1 MIADMPGRLVS
12 PITIG
17 REAELEAATR
27 SLDAAVDGHPSHLL
41 VAGEAGVGKSRYVSD
56 VTAAAE
62 QRGMLVLRG
71 SCANVGDGGLPYAP
85 IVEILRELAQ
95 KLDPDELATVVGP
108 SAPDLVRLV
117 PALSPV
123 TVAAPVQQQWLQVRV
138 LEALLGLLHRL
149 AERTPVVVV
158 VEDLHWADPATR
170 ETVAFLARGLRSE
183 RALLLLTF
191 RSDELHRRHPLLPW
205 LAELDRTGLVTRIDL
220 VRLDAAGV
228 RELLGAILGG
238 RPDDRLVRRVH
249 ARSDGNPF
257 FAEELLAAGQDAA
270 GRGGLS
276 ATLEEVLL
284 ARIAVVPE
292 ESQPIL
298 AAAAVAGRRIDH
310 DLLAEVVGGSGE
322 RLHDGLRA
330 AIASSVLVA
339 ESGADGD
346 GYAFRHALYQ
356 EVVYEDLLPGERRQ
370 LHRTYAEALTHH
382 GTTGGGETAARWAE
396 IAYHWLS
403 AHEDLQAFSASLRAG
418 DAAAQTFAFEAA
430 LHRYEAALGLWAGI
444 PDAETVAGFDHAELL
459 TRAAEAANLAG
470 LPARNV
476 ALRREALAVL
486 DPAVDRVR
494 LASMHE
500 QLGRALWGHGDSAEA
515 LAENEQAIRI
525 MPVEPPT
532 AERARVL
539 SGYGQ
544 IQMLLDQW
552 QESSAL
558 CEEAIAIAREVGA
571 REAEGHARNTLGLD
585 RAGQGR
591 CDEAIALLEEA
602 LVIAL
607 EVGNID
613 DIGRA
618 HVNLSEA
625 LNHCGLSERAAEA
638 VDAGVRAADAYG
650 MGVSYGAYI
659 RHNGIAI
666 NYDLGRWEEA
676 ARLEAQSRELIFDA
690 TTTADRYRI
699 SRWAPLLVAT
709 GDFELAGTQLER
721 LREMLEG
728 VPTESQFSGNLHA
741 AAGELALWQGRP
753 LDGLTEVEQGL
764 DLIGDNGWRWF
775 NMRLLRLG
783 AWAAADAADLA
794 RARRDTDGE
803 AAATTRG
810 EALRARRDRLL
821 ASLASDEQGPQRE
834 VTLAEVAT
842 MDAEDRRRE
851 GIADPAAWRVARDRW
866 TELKRPYPLGYCAWR
881 EAEAHLG
888 AGDRV
893 EAALALRSAFA
904 IASELGA
911 RPLREATEALARRA
925 RIDLATRP
933 ASAASDDPFGLTRR
947 EREVLALVAQ
957 GRTNRQIA
965 DELFISENTAGV
977 HVSNILGKLDVA
989 SRTEAAAVAVRLD
1002 LDTPTAAQ

>member
-1 MIADMPGRLVS
+1 MIAGMPGRLVS
-12 PITIG
+12 PITVG
-17 REAELEAATR
+17 RGAELEIATR
-27 SLDAAVDGHPSHLL
+27 ALDAVLDGHPGHLL

-56 VTAAAE
+56 VTALAE
-62 QRGMLVLRG
+62 ERGMLVLRG
-71 SCANVGDGGLPYAP
+71 SCANVGEGGLPYAP
-85 IVEILRELAQ
+85 VVEILRELALG
-95 KLDPDELATVVGP
+95 LDPDELAAVVGP

-123 TVAAPVQQQWLQVRV
+123 TAAAPVQQQWLQVRV

-149 AERTPVVVV
+149 AERRPVVVV

-170 ETVAFLARGLRSE
+170 ETVAFLVRGLRSQ
-183 RALLLLTF
+183 RVLLLLTF

-205 LAELDRTGLVTRIDL
+205 LAELDRTGLVTRVDL

-238 RPDDRLVRRVH
+238 QPDDDLVRRVH

-257 FAEELLAAGQDAA
+257 FAEELLAVGQDGA

-292 ESQPIL
+292 DAQPIL

-310 DLLAEVVGGSGE
+310 DLLAEVVGLPE
-322 RLHDGLRA
+322 AQLRDGLRA

-339 ESGADGD
+339 ESGPDGD

-370 LHRTYAEALTHH
+370 LHRQYAEELGHH
-382 GTTGGGETAARWAE
+382 RSAAGGETAARWAE
-396 IAYHWLS
+396 IAYHWLN
-403 AHEDLQAFSASLRAG
+403 AHDDPRAFTASLRAAE
-418 DAAAQTFAFEAA
+418 AAAQTFAFEAA
-430 LHRYEAALGLWAGI
+430 LHRYEDALGLWASI
-444 PDAETVAGFDHAELL
+444 PEAESVAGMDHAELL
-459 TRAAEAANLAG
+459 TRASEAANLAG
-470 LPARNV
+470 LNTRNV
-476 ALRREALAVL
+476 TLRREALAVL
-486 DPAVDRVR
+486 DPSADPVRVAV
-494 LASMHE
+494 MHE
-500 QLGRALWGHGDSAEA
+500 QLGRALWAHGESADA
-515 LAENEQAIRI
+515 LAENEHAVRI
-525 MPVEPPT
+525 MPVEPPS

-544 IQMLLDQW
+544 VQMLLDRW
-552 QESSAL
+552 QASSDL
-558 CEEAIAIAREVGA
+558 CEEAIAIARQVGA
-571 REAEGHARNTLGLD
+571 REAEGHAMNTLGLD

-602 LVIAL
+602 LGIAI
-607 EVGNID
+607 EVGNVD

-625 LNHCGLSERAAEA
+625 LNYCGLTERAAEA
-638 VDAGVRAADAYG
+638 VEAGIRAADAYG
-650 MGVSYGAYI
+650 IGVSYGAYI

-666 NYDLGRWEEA
+666 NFDLGRWDEA
-676 ARLEAQSRELIFDA
+676 SRLEAQSRELTFVGTA
-690 TTTADRYRI
+690 NADRYRI
-699 SRWAPLLVAT
+699 SRWVPLIVAQ
-709 GDFELAGTQLER
+709 GDFELAATQLER
-721 LREMLEG
+721 LRDLLEG
-728 VPTESQFSGNLHA
+728 EPVETQFSGNLHLA
-741 AAGELALWQGRP
+741 TAELALWQGRP
-753 LDGLTEVEQGL
+753 VEALAEIELGRERM
-764 DLIGDNGWRWF
+764 GDTGWRWYST
-775 NMRLLRLG
+775 RLLRLG
-783 AWAAADAADLA
+783 ARAAADAAELA
-794 RARRDTDGE
+794 RARRDPAGE
-803 AAATTRG
+803 ADADAKG
-810 EALRARRDRLL
+810 EALRVAREGLFAVLARD
-821 ASLASDEQGPQRE
+821 ETGPQHAE
-834 VTLAEVAT
+834 TLAEIGT
-842 MDAEDRRRE
+842 AEADDRRRE
-851 GIADPAAWRVARDRW
+851 GIADPPAWRLARDRW
-866 TELKRPYPLGYCAWR
+866 AALGRPYPLAYCAWH

-893 EAALALRSAFA
+893 EAAAALRLAFA
-904 IASELGA
+904 TASELGA
-911 RPLREATEALARRA
+911 RPLREAIEALGRRA
-925 RIDLATRP
+925 RIDLAAKP
-933 ASAASDDPFGLTRR
+933 AAATGDDPFGLTRR

-977 HVSNILGKLDVA
+977 HVSNILGKLEVA